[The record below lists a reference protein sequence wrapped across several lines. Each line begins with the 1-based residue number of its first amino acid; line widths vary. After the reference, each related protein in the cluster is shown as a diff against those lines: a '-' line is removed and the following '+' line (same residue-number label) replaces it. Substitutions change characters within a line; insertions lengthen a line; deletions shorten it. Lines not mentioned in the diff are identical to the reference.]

1 MILHIFSCAYLDLR
15 IFFGELSNQ
24 IFWPLHFKK
33 QSGCLFLLSCKNSL
47 YILDISP
54 LSDICMTNIFS
65 QTVAWLFIST
75 VLTEHMFQILMLST
89 SSIFVFYGVCFF
101 RCYLRNLSSGQ
112 GCKDTLLCFFP
123 GRLQFWLLHFGLWS
137 ILHVWLQFYFLREGS
152 SNLPSWVRFPFI
164 HSVQVTRSM

>member
-1 MILHIFSCAYLDLR
+1 MLIWICVSSLVSYL
-15 IFFGELSNQ
+15 
-24 IFWPLHFKK
+24 FKSSDPTTLK
-33 QSGCLFLLSCKNSL
+33 NNHVVFLLLNCKNSL
-47 YILDISP
+47 YILVIRP

-65 QTVAWLFIST
+65 QTVAWLFILT

-89 SSIFVFYGVCFF
+89 SSIFVFYGFCFF
-101 RCYLRNLSSGQ
+101 RSYLRNLCSRQ

-137 ILHVWLQFYFLREGS
+137 ILHVWLQFYFLREGF

-164 HSVQVTRSM
+164 HSVQVTRSV